1 MLLRLGRRIRRLA
14 ESGGYVLTLHTAPFR
29 RPKADAWKTIE
40 SDYHWHI
47 EIDPCINVL
56 SGLVESGGFHLNP
69 IAPEDAAAILGK
81 IE

>member
-1 MLLRLGRRIRRLA
+1 
-14 ESGGYVLTLHTAPFR
+14 VLTLHTAPFR

-56 SGLVESGGFHLNP
+56 SGLVERGGFHLNP